1 MARSRP
7 TLQWSGG
14 FALLRD
20 STANLSDLRDQDD
33 SDLAEALW
41 RQFRARELTAAL
53 AISEELSRRLDAE
66 EDPAIAA
73 WLAEILLTTAQQVA
87 AMGQGSA
94 LRVIARILVLQGQT
108 LRHWIMHA
116 SRDRR
121 VRDLGGVTPSA
132 QRRVLCA
139 VVGWSWFVESEDL
152 FVRVSHSVRIYES
165 LIARFADD
173 TDPDVRGI
181 ATRAQINLGVMLFAL
196 GRYRAAVVAFN
207 QYFSIEEASIAA
219 VLRSAR
225 QGSDGAYQPT
235 DVAAAMLAKTMPTGG
250 QQSSMDTLAKA
261 TEILDADGRHA
272 RGKLQRYL
280 SRIIAGFDPP
290 AP

>member
-1 MARSRP
+1 
-7 TLQWSGG
+7 
-14 FALLRD
+14 
-20 STANLSDLRDQDD
+20 
-33 SDLAEALW
+33 
-41 RQFRARELTAAL
+41 
-53 AISEELSRRLDAE
+53 
-66 EDPAIAA
+66 
-73 WLAEILLTTAQQVA
+73 
-87 AMGQGSA
+87 
-94 LRVIARILVLQGQT
+94 
-108 LRHWIMHA
+108 
-116 SRDRR
+116 
-121 VRDLGGVTPSA
+121 
-132 QRRVLCA
+132 
-139 VVGWSWFVESEDL
+139 
-152 FVRVSHSVRIYES
+152 
-165 LIARFADD
+165 
-173 TDPDVRGI
+173 
-181 ATRAQINLGVMLFAL
+181 MLFAL